1 MNKGSGNRPYVH
13 SNVDNFM
20 GNVSIGLTNTILA
33 GTDINNSIAVL
44 EHIRNQL
51 KIEADK
57 FLMGMGVDTANA
69 ELLRLSNTYA
79 GIAANII
86 QRKDIITSLI
96 VSNSKGYINK
106 IDFEKILNKKG
117 DNLSNQ
123 ILNIVGPLENQIS
136 VEQLAKII
144 AGAMGNADCTITEA
158 GTKINNFF
166 NFDSS
171 LGDHIAEKYTD
182 KMFKTLRSSKGKIV
196 EIVKDLLLASDISK
210 KYDEASIIHSVDK
223 FMTAFSN
230 IFLKEAKVVV
240 DFYPANFTPEDYL
253 KTLENELKLAL
264 TKDITEI
271 RNAVGIINEDI
282 LAAVYKADKT
292 VTITLTATGTKTE
305 DEIISQFPNLNKM
318 NTHHENTK
326 QSQSDMVIENKE
338 GMTVRAQSK
347 TSLREYTLKGTNEL
361 RILNHLQRSANIY
374 NLLTSISATG
384 FFPINNI
391 DDICYAIANSL
402 WFNTHVSVSGIREVG
417 HFDYKTASVG
427 ENLLSEVID
436 ALNVALAQQ
445 IPSFMGISVD
455 KTVEQIQADVKGSNI
470 FYIEN
475 GYLVPT
481 YIELDEIIQDLK
493 NYVKELTN
501 TTRVT
506 RFTIERQGVSWTYPN
521 ATSFWLAKNDH
532 DTYDST
538 PGYEQGATAINSTSI
553 HGNFAALLKFESYIL
568 G

>member
-1 MNKGSGNRPYVH
+1 MNRGSGNRPYVH
-13 SNVDNFM
+13 SNVNNFM
-20 GNVSIGLTNTILA
+20 GDVSIGLTNTILA
-33 GTDINNSIAVL
+33 EMDINNSITVL
-44 EHIRNQL
+44 EHIRDQL
-51 KIEADK
+51 KLEADK

-79 GIAANII
+79 GVAANII
-86 QRKDIITSLI
+86 QRRDIISSLV
-96 VSNSKGYINK
+96 VSNSEGYINK
-106 IDFEKILNKKG
+106 VDFEKAFKKG
-117 DNLSNQ
+117 NALTEQ
-123 ILNIVGPLENQIS
+123 ILNVIGPLEDQVP
-136 VEQLAKII
+136 VEKLAKII
-144 AGAMGNADCTITEA
+144 ANSLGNADLTITEA
-158 GTKINNFF
+158 GTKVNKFF
-166 NFDSS
+166 NIDSS
-171 LGDHIAEKYTD
+171 LGGQITKEYIDHMD
-182 KMFKTLRSSKGKIV
+182 KTLRSSKGKIV
-196 EIVKDLLLASDISK
+196 EIVKNLLLASDISK
-210 KYDEASIIHSVDK
+210 KYDETNMIHSVDK
-223 FMTAFSN
+223 FISAFKK
-230 IFLKEAKVVV
+230 IFLEEAKKIV
-240 DFYPANFTPEDYL
+240 DFYPADFTPTDYIEAL
-253 KTLENELKLAL
+253 RGELTQAL

-271 RNAVGIINEDI
+271 RNAVGIVNEDI
-282 LAAVYKADKT
+282 LAAVYKADRT

-305 DEIISQFPNLNKM
+305 DEIINQFPNLNKM

-338 GMTVRAQSK
+338 GMAVRAQSK
-347 TSLREYTLKGTNEL
+347 TSLREYTLKGSNEL

-374 NLLTSISATG
+374 NLLTSINATG

-391 DDICYAIANSL
+391 DNICYAIANSL
-402 WFNTHVSVSGIREVG
+402 WFNTHVSVSGIRTAG

-455 KTVEQIQADVKGSNI
+455 RTVDQIQADAKGSNI

-493 NYVKELTN
+493 NYTKELTN
-501 TTRVT
+501 TTRVV
-506 RFTIERQGVSWTYPN
+506 RFTIERQGVSWAYPN

-538 PGYEQGATAINSTSI
+538 PGYEQGEVAINSTSI
-553 HGNFAALLKFESYIL
+553 HGNFAALLKFDSYVL

>member
-1 MNKGSGNRPYVH
+1 MNRGSGNRPYVH

-20 GNVSIGLTNTILA
+20 GNVSIGLTNTVLA
-33 GTDINNSIAVL
+33 GMDINNSITVL
-44 EHIRNQL
+44 EHVRNQL
-51 KIEADK
+51 KMEADK

-69 ELLRLSNTYA
+69 ELLRLDNTYA
-79 GIAANII
+79 GIAADII
-86 QRKDIITSLI
+86 QRKNIITSLI

-106 IDFEKILNKKG
+106 TDFEKTLSK
-117 DNLSNQ
+117 DNVLTEQ
-123 ILNIVGPLENQIS
+123 ILNLIGPLEEQVP
-136 VEQLAKII
+136 VEKLAKII
-144 AGAMGNADCTITEA
+144 AKSLGNADLTITQA
-158 GTKINNFF
+158 GTKVNKFF
-166 NFDSS
+166 NVDSS
-171 LGDHIAEKYTD
+171 LGGQISQEYINQMD
-182 KMFKTLRSSKGKIV
+182 KTLRSSKGKIV
-196 EIVKDLLLASDISK
+196 EIVKKLLLASDISK
-210 KYDEASIIHSVDK
+210 KYDEATMVHSVDK
-223 FMTAFSN
+223 FMSAFEK
-230 IFLKEAKVVV
+230 IFLDEAKKLV
-240 DFYPANFTPEDYL
+240 DFYPADFTPTDYINAL
-253 KTLENELKLAL
+253 RGELTSAL

-305 DEIISQFPNLNKM
+305 DEIISQFPNLSKM

-338 GMTVRAQSK
+338 GMAVRAQSK
-347 TSLREYTLKGTNEL
+347 TSLREYTLKGSNEL
-361 RILNHLQRSANIY
+361 RILNHLQRSVNIY
-374 NLLTSISATG
+374 NLLTSINATG

-391 DDICYAIANSL
+391 DSICYAIANSL
-402 WFNTHVSVSGIREVG
+402 WFNTHVSVSGVRTAG

-455 KTVEQIQADVKGSNI
+455 RTVDQIQADVKGSNI

-493 NYVKELTN
+493 NYAKELVN
-501 TTRVT
+501 TTRTV
-506 RFTIERQGVSWTYPN
+506 RFTIERQGVSWAYSN

-532 DTYDST
+532 DTYNST
-538 PGYEQGATAINSTSI
+538 PGYEQGEAVISSTSI
-553 HGNFAALLKFESYIL
+553 HGNFAALLKFESYVL

>member
-1 MNKGSGNRPYVH
+1 
-13 SNVDNFM
+13 M
-20 GNVSIGLTNTILA
+20 GDVSIGLTNTILA
-33 GTDINNSIAVL
+33 ETDINNSITVL
-44 EHIRNQL
+44 EHIRDQL
-51 KIEADK
+51 KLEADK

-69 ELLRLSNTYA
+69 ELLRLSNTYG

-86 QRKDIITSLI
+86 QRRDIISSLV

-123 ILNIVGPLENQIS
+123 ILNIIGPLENQVS

-158 GTKINNFF
+158 GTKVNNFF

-171 LGDHIAEKYTD
+171 LSDRIAEKYTD

-196 EIVKDLLLASDISK
+196 EIIKDLLLASDISK
-210 KYDEASIIHSVDK
+210 KYDETNIIHSVDK
-223 FMTAFSN
+223 FMSAFKE
-230 IFLKEAKVVV
+230 IFLEEAKKIV
-240 DFYPANFTPEDYL
+240 DFYPADFTPTDYIEAL
-253 KTLENELKLAL
+253 RGELTQAL

-271 RNAVGIINEDI
+271 RNAVGIVNEDI
-282 LAAVYKADKT
+282 LAAVYKADRT

-305 DEIISQFPNLNKM
+305 DEIINQFPNLNKM

-338 GMTVRAQSK
+338 GMAVRAQSK
-347 TSLREYTLKGTNEL
+347 TSLREYTLKGSNEL

-374 NLLTSISATG
+374 NLLTSINATG

-391 DDICYAIANSL
+391 DNICYAIANSL
-402 WFNTHVSVSGIREVG
+402 WFNTHVSVSGIRTAG

-427 ENLLSEVID
+427 ANLLSEVID

-455 KTVEQIQADVKGSNI
+455 RTVDQIQADAKGSNI

-501 TTRVT
+501 TTRVV
-506 RFTIERQGVSWTYPN
+506 RFTIERQGVSWAYPN

-538 PGYEQGATAINSTSI
+538 PGYEQGEVAINSTSI
-553 HGNFAALLKFESYIL
+553 HGNFAALLKFDSYVL

>member
-1 MNKGSGNRPYVH
+1 MNRGSGNRPYVH
-13 SNVDNFM
+13 SNVNNFM
-20 GNVSIGLTNTILA
+20 GDVSIGLTNTILA
-33 GTDINNSIAVL
+33 ETDINNSITVL
-44 EHIRNQL
+44 EHIRDQL
-51 KIEADK
+51 KLEADK

-69 ELLRLSNTYA
+69 ELLRLSNTYG

-86 QRKDIITSLI
+86 QRRDIISSLV

-123 ILNIVGPLENQIS
+123 ILNIIGPLENQVS

-158 GTKINNFF
+158 GTKVNNFF

-171 LGDHIAEKYTD
+171 LSDRIAEKYTD

-196 EIVKDLLLASDISK
+196 EIIKDLLLASDISK
-210 KYDEASIIHSVDK
+210 KYDETNIIHSVDK
-223 FMTAFSN
+223 FMSAFKE
-230 IFLKEAKVVV
+230 IFLEEAKKIV
-240 DFYPANFTPEDYL
+240 DFYPADFTPTDYIEAL
-253 KTLENELKLAL
+253 RGELTQAL

-271 RNAVGIINEDI
+271 RNAVGIVNEDI
-282 LAAVYKADKT
+282 LAAVYKADRT

-305 DEIISQFPNLNKM
+305 DEIINQFPNLNKM

-338 GMTVRAQSK
+338 GMAVRAQSK
-347 TSLREYTLKGTNEL
+347 TSLREYTLKGSNEL

-374 NLLTSISATG
+374 NLLTSINATG

-391 DDICYAIANSL
+391 DNICYAIANSL
-402 WFNTHVSVSGIREVG
+402 WFNTHVSVSGIRTAG

-427 ENLLSEVID
+427 ANLLSEVID

-455 KTVEQIQADVKGSNI
+455 RTVDQIQADAKGSNI

-501 TTRVT
+501 TTRVV
-506 RFTIERQGVSWTYPN
+506 RFTIERQGVSWAYPN

-538 PGYEQGATAINSTSI
+538 PGYEQGEVAINSTSI
-553 HGNFAALLKFESYIL
+553 HGNFAALLKFDSYVL

>member
-1 MNKGSGNRPYVH
+1 MNRGSGNRPYVH
-13 SNVDNFM
+13 SNVNNFM
-20 GNVSIGLTNTILA
+20 GDVSIGLTNTILA
-33 GTDINNSIAVL
+33 EMDINNSITVL
-44 EHIRNQL
+44 EHIRDQL
-51 KIEADK
+51 KLEADK

-79 GIAANII
+79 GVAANII
-86 QRKDIITSLI
+86 QRRDIISSLV
-96 VSNSKGYINK
+96 VSNSEGYINK
-106 IDFEKILNKKG
+106 VDFEKAFKKG
-117 DNLSNQ
+117 NALTEQ
-123 ILNIVGPLENQIS
+123 ILNVIGPLEDQVP
-136 VEQLAKII
+136 VEKLAKII
-144 AGAMGNADCTITEA
+144 ANSLGNADLTITEA
-158 GTKINNFF
+158 GTKVNKFF
-166 NFDSS
+166 NIDSS
-171 LGDHIAEKYTD
+171 LGGQITKEYIDHMD
-182 KMFKTLRSSKGKIV
+182 KTLRSSKGKIV
-196 EIVKDLLLASDISK
+196 EIVKNLLLASDISK
-210 KYDEASIIHSVDK
+210 KYDETNMIHSVDK
-223 FMTAFSN
+223 FMSAFKK
-230 IFLKEAKVVV
+230 IFLEEAKKIV
-240 DFYPANFTPEDYL
+240 DFYPADFTPTDYIEAL
-253 KTLENELKLAL
+253 RGELTQAL

-271 RNAVGIINEDI
+271 RNAVGIVNEDI
-282 LAAVYKADKT
+282 LAAVYKADRT

-305 DEIISQFPNLNKM
+305 DEIINQFPNLNKM

-338 GMTVRAQSK
+338 GMAVRAQSK
-347 TSLREYTLKGTNEL
+347 TSLREYTLKGSNEL

-374 NLLTSISATG
+374 NLLTSINATG

-391 DDICYAIANSL
+391 DNICYAIANSL
-402 WFNTHVSVSGIREVG
+402 WFNTHVSVSGIRTAG

-427 ENLLSEVID
+427 ANLLSEVID

-455 KTVEQIQADVKGSNI
+455 RTVDQIQADAKGSNI

-493 NYVKELTN
+493 NYAKELIN
-501 TTRVT
+501 TTRVV
-506 RFTIERQGVSWTYPN
+506 RFTIERQGVSWAYPN

-538 PGYEQGATAINSTSI
+538 PGYEQGEVAINSTSI
-553 HGNFAALLKFESYIL
+553 HGNFAALLKFDSYVL